1 MKYFLS
7 LLPLLFFGTFLRSAL
22 AQDRDPAGTG
32 GGGDPAGT
40 GGGRDPAGTGAGRD
54 PAGTGGFEGGLKNPL
69 KDIDSLEDLLSAIL
83 EAVVRLGGIILVIA
97 IVYVGFKFVV
107 AQGNEEK
114 IKEARSALVWTVIG
128 GLILLGAQAISLVI
142 QETASSFTS

>member
-1 MKYFLS
+1 MKYLLS
-7 LLPLLFFGTFLRSAL
+7 LLPLLFFGTFIRSAF
-22 AQDRDPAGTG
+22 AQDTPD
-32 GGGDPAGT
+32 GGGDGDTPDGGGDTDTPDGGGDIDTPDGT
-40 GGGRDPAGTGAGRD
+40 GIGG
-54 PAGTGGFEGGLKNPL
+54 GGLKNPL
-69 KDIDSLEDLLSAIL
+69 KDIDSLESLLEAIL
-83 EAVVRLGGIILVIA
+83 TAVVRLGGIILVIA

-142 QETASSFTS
+142 RETGAAFTT

>member
-1 MKYFLS
+1 M
-7 LLPLLFFGTFLRSAL
+7 L
-22 AQDRDPAGTG
+22 A
-32 GGGDPAGT
+32 
-40 GGGRDPAGTGAGRD
+40 
-54 PAGTGGFEGGLKNPL
+54 
-69 KDIDSLEDLLSAIL
+69 AIL

-114 IKEARSALVWTVIG
+114 IKEARGALVWTVIG

-142 QETASSFTS
+142 QETAASFTS